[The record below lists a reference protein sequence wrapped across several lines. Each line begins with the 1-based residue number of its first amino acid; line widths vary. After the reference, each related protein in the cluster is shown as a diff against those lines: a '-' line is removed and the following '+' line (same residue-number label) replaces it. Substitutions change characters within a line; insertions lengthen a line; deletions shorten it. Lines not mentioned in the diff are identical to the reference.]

1 MVNSGFSLLVVLF
14 VVVVFVLALGGSYYS
29 LQSRR
34 RAWNELANR
43 TGLTFEPGSFWRT
56 PTVTGTYRGH
66 ALTLDTF
73 TRDSGHSS
81 TRDTRIIL
89 FVNNR
94 ANLYLALYE
103 KTIVSKISKFLGMQD
118 IQVGDDEFDRRF
130 MIKGRPEDNV
140 MRLLGDSALH
150 TKIMDARSFNVEV
163 DGRELH
169 FEERYV
175 NLDLDYV
182 QSLFDLLTDIAVGV
196 EQIEA
201 KGFSHV

>member
-1 MVNSGFSLLVVLF
+1 VIDFGSVLLIILFYVVLVVLMQD
-14 VVVVFVLALGGSYYS
+14 ASYS
-29 LQSRR
+29 NRQSRR
-34 RAWNELANR
+34 RAWSKLAAR
-43 TGLTFEPGSFWRT
+43 TGLAFEPGRFWRT

-118 IQVGDDEFDRRF
+118 IQIGDDEFDRRF